1 MLNPA
6 VTGFVSGH
14 VRYAPSQLQMQG
26 RPAAFEA
33 DVAAVRQLLNEWLRA
48 TPDARLRMAP
58 SVIDRLKVF
67 RERAGDATFKHNVNK
82 LIHKVDVYVQSHA
95 NESPRHDAGHRPTF
109 HRPALRNPQR
119 FEHRAPPQRASQH
132 DFYTAKSH
140 PGRRPGVGNQP
151 GNIWSGFSQGR
162 DGNCVTV
169 SAIKA
174 AMMRFGQKPADI
186 FREVSLEGD
195 GYKVVMRDGR
205 WFHLSKAE
213 LAHAARRS
221 DFKGTDPAMLADAHF
236 LYAASAKR
244 AQLEN
249 NDGYAWSSFD
259 DALTSLNDG
268 EGAAEGLERLG
279 LRYHIQLTSVHHLA
293 RGQLGV
299 VTHGVLINGKVEG
312 HSLAVINGREEVWG
326 RQGWYPPTNVY
337 ATALALV

>member
-1 MLNPA
+1 
-6 VTGFVSGH
+6 
-14 VRYAPSQLQMQG
+14 
-26 RPAAFEA
+26 
-33 DVAAVRQLLNEWLRA
+33 
-48 TPDARLRMAP
+48 
-58 SVIDRLKVF
+58 
-67 RERAGDATFKHNVNK
+67 
-82 LIHKVDVYVQSHA
+82 
-95 NESPRHDAGHRPTF
+95 
-109 HRPALRNPQR
+109 
-119 FEHRAPPQRASQH
+119 
-132 DFYTAKSH
+132 
-140 PGRRPGVGNQP
+140 
-151 GNIWSGFSQGR
+151 
-162 DGNCVTV
+162 
-169 SAIKA
+169 
-174 AMMRFGQKPADI
+174 MMRFGQKPADI

-299 VTHGVLINGKVEG
+299 VTHGVSINGKVEG